1 MIHPCKKQNIDAKVY
16 NTAYLT
22 LLWMVNWKAF
32 GERIE
37 HGSCISERHG
47 HGSRVLR

>member
-1 MIHPCKKQNIDAKVY
+1 MIHPYKKQNIDARVY

-22 LLWMVNWKAF
+22 LLREVHRKAV

-37 HGSCISERHG
+37 HG
-47 HGSRVLR
+47 

>member
-22 LLWMVNWKAF
+22 LLRMVNMKTL

-37 HGSCISERHG
+37 HG
-47 HGSRVLR
+47 